1 MVIEKHEVIENKC
14 EGFLLDANMST
25 VRERK
30 SQCLSLLDKTSIG
43 VVGDLRPMSAISWA
57 EGTWETV
64 SIGERGRLTRRED
77 GQNKIIQG
85 VAKHCRCN
93 DLLWG
98 ISFNLNC

>member
-1 MVIEKHEVIENKC
+1 M
-14 EGFLLDANMST
+14 DANMST

-64 SIGERGRLTRRED
+64 SIGERGRLT
-77 GQNKIIQG
+77 
-85 VAKHCRCN
+85 
-93 DLLWG
+93 
-98 ISFNLNC
+98 

>member
-1 MVIEKHEVIENKC
+1 M
-14 EGFLLDANMST
+14 DANMST

-30 SQCLSLLDKTSIG
+30 SQCLSLLYKTGIG

-64 SIGERGRLTRRED
+64 SIGERGRLARREG
-77 GQNKIIQG
+77 GQNKKSEG
-85 VAKHCRCN
+85 VAKHCKCH

-98 ISFNLNC
+98 IILNLNC

>member
-1 MVIEKHEVIENKC
+1 
-14 EGFLLDANMST
+14 MST

-64 SIGERGRLTRRED
+64 SIGERGRLT
-77 GQNKIIQG
+77 
-85 VAKHCRCN
+85 
-93 DLLWG
+93 
-98 ISFNLNC
+98 